1 VLPLR
6 LLVIVLLLGVATAGC
21 AKVHAK
27 TEPEMPLLTP
37 PPPPPRIIEAYDAEV
52 PPPPPPEA
60 NDTAPDSAP
69 ARPPAK
75 PPAPRVDAT
84 AKPEVPRTEPEPE
97 PERPATPPPALTLKP
112 APGTESTT
120 EASIRAMLSRA
131 SRDLTRVNRTS
142 LNPDGKAQYDTAS
155 RFMQQAEA
163 AMRAG
168 NLVFAGKLADKAAT
182 MASVLVR

>member
-1 VLPLR
+1 VALSR
-6 LLVIVLLLGVATAGC
+6 LLALVLLIGIAAAGC

-27 TEPEMPLLTP
+27 TEPDVPVLTP
-37 PPPPPRIIEAYDAEV
+37 PPPPPRIIEPYADDVA
-52 PPPPPPEA
+52 PPPPLEA
-60 NDTAPDSAP
+60 DDTALDTTP

-75 PPAPRVDAT
+75 PATPRIDAAT
-84 AKPEVPRTEPEPE
+84 KPEVPRTEPE

-120 EASIRAMLSRA
+120 EGSIRAFLSRA
-131 SRDLTRVNRTS
+131 SRDLSRVNYTS
-142 LNPDGKAQYDTAS
+142 LNPDGKAQYDTAR
-155 RFMQQAEA
+155 RFMQQAED

>member
-1 VLPLR
+1 MPSR
-6 LLVIVLLLGVATAGC
+6 LLVIVLLLAVATAGC

-37 PPPPPRIIEAYDAEV
+37 PPPPPRIIEAYDADV
-52 PPPPPPEA
+52 PPPPLEA
-60 NDTAPDSAP
+60 NDTALDSAP
-69 ARPPAK
+69 TPPPSK

-84 AKPEVPRTEPEPE
+84 AKPDVPRIEPEPE
-97 PERPATPPPALTLKP
+97 PERPATAPPALTLKP

-120 EASIRAMLSRA
+120 EGSIRVMLSRA
-131 SRDLTRVNRTS
+131 SRDLSRVNRTS
-142 LNPDGKAQYDTAS
+142 LNSDGKAQYDTAS

-163 AMRAG
+163 AVRAG